1 MITVQFSFASP
12 ISAAQRRQL
21 TALLDDVQLLNRRN
35 NRFFVEA
42 VDRRDDLQSALNLLT
57 QWGKEPRV
65 IGVWRQDGS
74 RHPQFQ
80 TINVAEFIEVAPDVD
95 DGNGNPV
102 RPVAFVQVHKF
113 LGWSDKQ

>member
-65 IGVWRQDGS
+65 IGVWREDGS
-74 RHPQFQ
+74 RHPSFP
-80 TINVAEFIEVAPDVD
+80 NVNTAEFIEVSPDLA
-95 DGNGNPV
+95 DGS
-102 RPVAFVQVHKF
+102 RPLTFVQVHKF